1 MVGRFL
7 LVAAVTI
14 VHTRTWQTHAFASLT
29 PFATASF
36 DKVNADDVNVI
47 GTVAILIPSTNS
59 DVALSKYGTKSPVG
73 NPTIRDA
80 ATQLANKLYWFSE
93 GAVTTTI
100 VPVAAMDEQSS
111 FQNLKNVDALIAL
124 GLTSVEDM
132 DLARQL
138 FESRTKPDLSIH
150 QPHQRL
156 CHMGLDCVGP
166 LPVRVG
172 PYKDDGT
179 CWRSVIP
186 WTAQASGRR
195 LATQMRGLMER
206 WSADDFAIALL
217 LFFNQFSGSN
227 IDWVKYSIDAT
238 WEKGP
243 IRNFKELYSMV
254 TECGDCITKCVA
266 DENCKKCLGELTALD
281 TRDQVA
287 SYRTIVSFESEL
299 LKDFSYCI
307 LQKNNIFNCKA
318 EIPTMPVVEPMASW
332 RGAPLTVDVA
342 RSLLVGH
349 LKDDAAPS
357 GSLGL
362 DISWKVA
369 CGANDAYD
377 QFPSQ
382 NQIFYESVNG
392 KDLWYDPIFR
402 VETIDGRNVW
412 CKRHY
417 KVRNGPTAGTFR
429 FSVLDNGITSNE
441 FWTIVGVADDLSWI
455 VFHYA
460 GAATAVGQRYLGG
473 LLCTPDGRLPPA
485 EQLPEVWKAF
495 SRAGIEP
502 WELYVVDNS
511 VNSAGALEAGP
522 PPLTFYRDEVLALK
536 AKKGAEVMVPS

>member
-1 MVGRFL
+1 ML
-7 LVAAVTI
+7 AAPPASTRLHDTI
-14 VHTRTWQTHAFASLT
+14 SNNN
-29 PFATASF
+29 
-36 DKVNADDVNVI
+36 VNVDTINVI
-47 GTVAILIPSTNS
+47 GTVAILIPSLDA
-59 DVALSKYGTKSPVG
+59 DVVLSKFGDKSPVT
-73 NPTIRDA
+73 NPTIREA
-80 ATQLANKLYWFSE
+80 ALQLANKLTWFSE
-93 GAVTTTI
+93 GAVVTSI
-100 VPVAAMDEQSS
+100 VPAAANDEPSL
-111 FQNLKNVDALIAL
+111 QNLKNVDALIAL
-124 GLTSVEDM
+124 GLTSVDDM
-132 DLARQL
+132 NFARQL
-138 FESRTKPDLSIH
+138 FESRTNPDSTIR

-156 CHMGLDCVGP
+156 CHMGLDCAGSPP

-172 PYKDDGT
+172 PYKDNGT
-179 CWRSVIP
+179 SWRSAIP

-195 LATQMRGLMER
+195 LAKQMRGLMDR
-206 WSADDFAIALL
+206 WSTDDFGVALL

-243 IRNFKELYSMV
+243 IQNAKELSSMI
-254 TECGDCITKCVA
+254 TKCGDCIAKCVA
-266 DENCKKCLGELTALD
+266 DENCKTCLGVLTSLD

-318 EIPTMPVVEPMASW
+318 EVPTMPAVEPMTSW

-349 LKDDAAPS
+349 LKDDAAPQ

-377 QFPSQ
+377 KFPSQ
-382 NQIFYESVNG
+382 NQIFYESANG
-392 KDLWYDPIFR
+392 KDLWYDPVFR

-417 KVRNGPTAGTFR
+417 KVRNGPTVGTFR

-441 FWTIVGVADDLSWI
+441 FWTIVDAADDLSWM

-460 GAATAVGQRYLGG
+460 GAASAVGQRYLGG
-473 LLCTPDGRLPPA
+473 LLCTPDGRLPPP
-485 EQLPEVWKAF
+485 EKLPEVWNACR
-495 SRAGIEP
+495 RAGIQP
-502 WELYVVDNS
+502 WELYLVDND
-511 VNSAGALEAGP
+511 VNTPGALAAGP
-522 PPLTFYRDEVLALK
+522 PPLTYFRDEVQALK
-536 AKKGAEVMVPS
+536 AKKRAEVMVPS